1 MCAGG
6 AGTGAGAVMTA
17 NPTRYVYGPVPS
29 RRLGRSLGVDLVPL
43 KTCSYDCVYCQ
54 LGPTSNPTT
63 ERREYAP
70 VRDVLSGLQ
79 ATLASGSAPDYISL
93 AGSGEPTL
101 HSGIG
106 EIIRGIKAM
115 SAVPVAV
122 LTNGSLLWREDVQR
136 DLLQADLVLPS
147 LDAGDEAMFRRVN
160 RPHGGVSFAQVVDGL
175 ASFTRQFSGDVWLE
189 VFLLGGL
196 TAEPHEARK
205 IAALVRRIAPTRV
218 QLNTVTRPPA
228 DPSARR
234 VGLKALEGLASL
246 FPGDVDVVCE
256 APWGHAPAGAAPA
269 AIRDDIM
276 AMLARRPCTAA
287 DVANG
292 LGVPPNEAIKH
303 LDAPVSE
310 GVVGPRVV
318 DGRCYYAAVGGQ
330 SAAPPSTEA

>member
-1 MCAGG
+1 
-6 AGTGAGAVMTA
+6 MTA
-17 NPTRYVYGPVPS
+17 TPTRYVYGPVPS

-43 KTCSYDCVYCQ
+43 KTCSYDCLYCQ
-54 LGPTSNPTT
+54 LGPTSSPTT

-70 VRDVLSGLQ
+70 VRDVLSGLHVM
-79 ATLASGSAPDYISL
+79 LSSGSAPDYISL

-122 LTNGSLLWREDVQR
+122 LTNGSLLWREDVQH

-160 RPHGGVSFAQVVDGL
+160 RPLGGLSFEQMVGGL
-175 ASFTRQFSGDVWLE
+175 ASFTRQFSGEVWLE

-218 QLNTVTRPPA
+218 QINTVTRPPA
-228 DPSARR
+228 DPSVRR
-234 VGLKALEGLASL
+234 VGLKALGELASL
-246 FPGDVDVVCE
+246 FPGDVDIICDT
-256 APWGHAPAGAAPA
+256 AWSHAPSGAVPA
-269 AIRDDIM
+269 ATRDDIL

-303 LDAPVSE
+303 LDALLSE
-310 GVVGPRVV
+310 GVVGPSVV
-318 DGRCYYAAVGGQ
+318 DGRCYYTVAGEQ
-330 SAAPPSTEA
+330 PAAPPSAEE